1 MTTDLKDAVEEKYQA
16 EVKQADI
23 DHHTPTAGAMTG
35 HIISNLRVLDVKLH
49 QAKWFMKGFEAAAVR
64 PLYDELIDQARKD
77 YDVVAEAL
85 LDENELPPST
95 TEEYSN
101 YKMLDE
107 DGRNKYLTTTE
118 LVDITAHD
126 YNTENLFV
134 TRAIKLAQ
142 KEDRPALAQTLTTL
156 LKQNN
161 HAIQQLQA
169 LLGKA
174 AWEGLVEE
182 DDDDDDD

>member
-1 MTTDLKDAVEEKYQA
+1 MASDVIEEKYQA

-35 HIISNLRVLDVKLH
+35 HIVANLRIMDVKLH

-64 PLYDELIDQARKD
+64 PLYDSLIDQARTD
-77 YDVVAEAL
+77 YDTVADAL

-95 TEEYSN
+95 TAEYTE

-107 DGRNKYLTTTE
+107 DGRNKYLSTSE
-118 LVDITAHD
+118 LVNLTAHD
-126 YNTENLFV
+126 YSTENLFV

-142 KEDRPALAQTLTTL
+142 KEDRPALAATLTTL
-156 LKQNN
+156 LAHNN

-169 LLGKA
+169 LLGKT

-182 DDDDDDD
+182 DDDDDDN

>member
-1 MTTDLKDAVEEKYQA
+1 MVHE
-16 EVKQADI
+16 
-23 DHHTPTAGAMTG
+23 
-35 HIISNLRVLDVKLH
+35 
-49 QAKWFMKGFEAAAVR
+49 GFEAVSVR

-77 YDVVAEAL
+77 YDTVAEAL

-107 DGRNKYLTTTE
+107 DGRNKYLTTSE

-126 YNTENLFV
+126 YTTENLFV
-134 TRAIKLAQ
+134 TRAIKLAE

-169 LLGKA
+169 LLGKT

-182 DDDDDDD
+182 DDDDD